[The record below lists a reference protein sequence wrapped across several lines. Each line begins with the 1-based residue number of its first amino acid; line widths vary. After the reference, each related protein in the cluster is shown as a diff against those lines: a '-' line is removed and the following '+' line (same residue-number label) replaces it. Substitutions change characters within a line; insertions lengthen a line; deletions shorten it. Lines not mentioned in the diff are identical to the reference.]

1 MQSLTVP
8 IKKSQIK
15 LNIIQCY
22 VPTNDADDKKKD
34 AFYLLH
40 IVLNKAGKNDMTI
53 LMGDFNAKMGD
64 FNVTENQIEHICTN
78 KKCRAMEDVRVI
90 RGAKVSSDHYPLMT
104 AARVLLKKLN
114 NMTTR
119 GQDTT

>member
-8 IKKSQIK
+8 IKKSKIK

-53 LMGDFNAKMGD
+53 LMGDFN
-64 FNVTENQIEHICTN
+64 VTENQIDHIFIN
-78 KKCRAMEDVRVI
+78 RMS
-90 RGAKVSSDHYPLMT
+90 G
-104 AARVLLKKLN
+104 
-114 NMTTR
+114 
-119 GQDTT
+119 